1 MVYITIL
8 DYRSFRR
15 DLYYSPNEEIG
26 FESERII
33 LCQTFCRLNIRNFV
47 NNKQQ
52 NTNETIEINAIDT
65 DIRIGSHAFW
75 G

>member
-33 LCQTFCRLNIRNFV
+33 LCRTFCRLKIRNFV
-47 NNKQQ
+47 NNKQ
-52 NTNETIEINAIDT
+52 
-65 DIRIGSHAFW
+65 
-75 G
+75 

>member
-26 FESERII
+26 FELEPVFLPEDITSASIADYKV
-33 LCQTFCRLNIRNFV
+33 FAY
-47 NNKQQ
+47 
-52 NTNETIEINAIDT
+52 TNQYQY
-65 DIRIGSHAFW
+65 
-75 G
+75 